1 MFHGVHGEFRWL
13 ESGAHRIE
21 GVLQKCPELVSNKGL
36 VITAFTSGPPLPS
49 DEDLQR
55 GWKLKGSVLYVP
67 AQEPSSEV
75 PLEVFK
81 ELYIFEETPIEQ
93 EFAVFVNYDWF
104 TIGPAIATNTQA
116 NSRWDLR
123 RIQRIFWQM
132 LETAW
137 PESYLAC
144 GKRLIFV
151 TRNPAYFS
159 CVLRGLSAP
168 HKARTTSA

>member
-13 ESGAHRIE
+13 ESGAHKIE
-21 GVLQKCPELVSNKGL
+21 HVLKKCPELVNNKGL
-36 VITAFTSGPPLPS
+36 VVTAFASGPPLPS
-49 DEDLQR
+49 DEDTQR
-55 GWKLKGSVLYVP
+55 GWRLKGSVLYIP
-67 AQEPSSEV
+67 REESPSQV

-81 ELYIFEETPIEQ
+81 ELYTFDGAPQER

-104 TIGPAIATNTQA
+104 TIGPALATNSQA

-123 RIQRIFWQM
+123 RIQRIFWQL
-132 LETAW
+132 LETAS

-159 CVLRGLSAP
+159 CVLKGLGAP
-168 HKARTTSA
+168 PKAQTGSV